1 GQVFNPSRLRK
12 SDPTVNTMY
21 QLKKTDGLVHLG
33 DPQRNA
39 NIPFQTNNNNKPKV
53 QSSISRRRPSSAK
66 RAPELS
72 KPSARTEHTATIA
85 SEATRAPEM
94 ESDQVVRG
102 WWNADEEM
110 ADDENVVEA
119 QPERAVDDFP
129 KHRRHLR
136 ASGVKDELKLPPV
149 SELTVLENPETSAG
163 GMDEFFDVP
172 LDDRV
177 LESPTNVSG
186 RMREPSKPG
195 RNAKRQKR
203 PSSNRT
209 SNAVR
214 SLLSKSV
221 PSPSQATSM
230 TRLGYTQLIMAFL
243 HLTYYTF
250 FNALSIYY
258 LRESFH
264 DVLPW
269 SSCNASHVLPEDI
282 CFFKKEPPAEV
293 AQIARYAPEIYLKSY
308 VLEMEDLSV
317 ELGHGIGEIVPMLV
331 LYTSIACVALF
342 LVCISGCLGHGMAF
356 KKDSIQP
363 LNISVDPRDSYRMVI
378 LDVLNSLLC
387 ASVIFAF
394 LGYIS
399 QMKGLPVSSSL
410 LLDPNHIVFITI
422 SSLCALVP
430 HVPQLFAVVTYL
442 LILFMGLA
450 NVSCYVIVLSVGITD
465 IWPRLKKTMLR
476 PFIIILVLISS
487 LLYSLNTGQYWVVLV
502 NGSFQQYI
510 LVGLALSE
518 VLVMC
523 YIYGVN
529 KLCTDIEFMVGIY
542 PNNFLRFMWRF
553 GTPCLLVLLVM
564 LMILDPPKPQYTTYI
579 YPDWVTRHHDLILFS
594 YFSHSSSSWD
604 GVPSTAVLR
613 VLRLFEVLGAAGNAH
628 PGLVGSTQ
636 TSVPIPL
643 TSLVAVTIIN
653 KGSRNRTL
661 GSIR

>member
-1 GQVFNPSRLRK
+1 MEDQPKITGNPPVIPPAVIPSSAVTTNATDSGQAFNPSRLRK

-110 ADDENVVEA
+110 ADGENVVEA
-119 QPERAVDDFP
+119 QPERVVDDFP

-214 SLLSKSV
+214 SFLSKSV

-230 TRLGYTQLIMAFL
+230 TRDTDE
-243 HLTYYTF
+243 TF
-250 FNALSIYY
+250 ESI
-258 LRESFH
+258 
-264 DVLPW
+264 DKWP
-269 SSCNASHVLPEDI
+269 
-282 CFFKKEPPAEV
+282 
-293 AQIARYAPEIYLKSY
+293 KSR
-308 VLEMEDLSV
+308 D
-317 ELGHGIGEIVPMLV
+317 
-331 LYTSIACVALF
+331 
-342 LVCISGCLGHGMAF
+342 GM
-356 KKDSIQP
+356 IITP
-363 LNISVDPRDSYRMVI
+363 RSVDVGPKFVTLKERKGRPYWE
-378 LDVLNSLLC
+378 NSR
-387 ASVIFAF
+387 
-394 LGYIS
+394 
-399 QMKGLPVSSSL
+399 Q
-410 LLDPNHIVFITI
+410 
-422 SSLCALVP
+422 
-430 HVPQLFAVVTYL
+430 
-442 LILFMGLA
+442 
-450 NVSCYVIVLSVGITD
+450 
-465 IWPRLKKTMLR
+465 
-476 PFIIILVLISS
+476 
-487 LLYSLNTGQYWVVLV
+487 
-502 NGSFQQYI
+502 
-510 LVGLALSE
+510 
-518 VLVMC
+518 
-523 YIYGVN
+523 
-529 KLCTDIEFMVGIY
+529 
-542 PNNFLRFMWRF
+542 
-553 GTPCLLVLLVM
+553 
-564 LMILDPPKPQYTTYI
+564 
-579 YPDWVTRHHDLILFS
+579 
-594 YFSHSSSSWD
+594 
-604 GVPSTAVLR
+604 
-613 VLRLFEVLGAAGNAH
+613 
-628 PGLVGSTQ
+628 
-636 TSVPIPL
+636 
-643 TSLVAVTIIN
+643 
-653 KGSRNRTL
+653 
-661 GSIR
+661 